1 MIIKIHNTQ
10 YLVIWMRFRFLG
22 GTTRLVIKP
31 GIALST
37 HIWHGTSL
45 LTIHAYADLQ
55 GDRNL
60 VSLF

>member
-1 MIIKIHNTQ
+1 M
-10 YLVIWMRFRFLG
+10 
-22 GTTRLVIKP
+22 IKP
-31 GIALST
+31 GIAPNT
-37 HIWHGTSL
+37 HICYGLCHSSL